1 MLSPVTV
8 RAGASTAWL
17 TLSPLRSRPRQRE
30 PAQHF
35 PAAFPV
41 PQGVGSGASRASPY
55 LSVLVVNHD
64 VVWLDVS
71 MHDPHTVTVVQRLRT
86 ERAPSESLPLRDKA
100 AGSGREP
107 AAARGG

>member
-1 MLSPVTV
+1 MADPLPSERQTQAERTSPALPCSVPLS
-8 RAGASTAWL
+8 
-17 TLSPLRSRPRQRE
+17 
-30 PAQHF
+30 F
-35 PAAFPV
+35 
-41 PQGVGSGASRASPY
+41 PQGVGSGASGASPN

-107 AAARGG
+107 AARGG